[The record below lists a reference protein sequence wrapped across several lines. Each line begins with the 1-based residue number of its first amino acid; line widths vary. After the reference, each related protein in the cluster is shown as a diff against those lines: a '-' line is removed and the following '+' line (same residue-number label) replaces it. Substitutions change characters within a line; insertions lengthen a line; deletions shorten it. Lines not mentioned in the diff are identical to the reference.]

1 MQEKQN
7 AYDILKERGFIEQS
21 TDEKALRELF
31 GKKKVI
37 FYSGFDPSGPNLHV
51 GHLELLMAMIQISFH
66 GHQPIALVGGGTGLV
81 GDPSDKDKTRPLN
94 TLAKIK
100 ENVASIKKEIESI
113 LKTSGREVIVVNNG
127 DWLKELNYL
136 EFLRDFGVH
145 FSVNRLLTI
154 EWIKN
159 RLKTGL
165 SFLEFNYQLLQ
176 AYDFWH
182 LFKKYGCEVQLEG
195 KDQWSNIIAGIELI
209 RRIEDK
215 EVYGITI
222 PLLTTAS
229 GKKMGKTE
237 SGAVFLSPQ
246 LTSAYEYYQFWINT
260 EDKDVKK
267 FLALFTLLPMDE
279 VKKLGS
285 LKGEKI
291 KQAKEVLAYEA
302 TKIVHGEEDARKAM
316 DASQAIFE
324 KGNRDSGAMPTTLIK
339 KEELS
344 GGIPVFK
351 LFLIA
356 KLCKSGGEATRLIKQ
371 GGARLNNEKI
381 ENFETLITEKQ
392 SKNGTITLQVGK
404 KKFHKLKIV

>member
-1 MQEKQN
+1 MGNKN
-7 AYDILKERGFIEQS
+7 TYDILQERGFIEQS

-31 GKKKVI
+31 AKKKVV

-51 GHLELLMAMIQISFH
+51 GHLELLMAMIQISLQ

-94 TLAKIK
+94 SLAKVQD
-100 ENVASIKKEIESI
+100 NVSSIKKEIESI
-113 LKTSGREVIVVNNG
+113 LKISGSKVIVVNNG
-127 DWLKELNYL
+127 DWLKKLNYL

-145 FSVNRLLTI
+145 FSINRLLTI

-195 KDQWSNIIAGIELI
+195 KDQWSNIIAGVELI
-209 RRIEDK
+209 RRIENK

-237 SGAVFLSPQ
+237 SGAIFLSPQ

-260 EDKDVKK
+260 EDRDINK

-279 VKKLGS
+279 VKKLGG

-302 TKIVHGEEDARKAM
+302 TKIVHGEEEAKKVM
-316 DASQAIFE
+316 NASRAIFE
-324 KGNRDSGAMPTTLIK
+324 KGNPESGAMPTTLIK
-339 KEELS
+339 TEELS
-344 GGIPVFK
+344 RGIPVFK
-351 LFLIA
+351 LFVKA

-381 ENFETLITEKQ
+381 EDFEMLVTEKQ
-392 SKNGTITLQVGK
+392 FKNGAITLQAGK
-404 KKFHKLKIV
+404 KKFHCLKIV